1 MSAMPLSLVAAC
13 RRRGTGLL
21 SLVASGVMLGTGGPI
36 GRLLGRVTGLSPVA
50 VAGYRLAT
58 GGALIL
64 VILAV
69 TSTRPPRKRVGG
81 ARLRQNPAPPALP
94 RGRAAWTRIAVV
106 GALAAGYQVCFFAAA
121 SMTSVSLAT
130 LVTVGAMP
138 VLVSILEWA
147 TGRRR
152 PGRRDLYPMVL
163 ALMGLG
169 LLVGQPA
176 GGPSAVAA
184 LAGTGLA
191 VASAAGFAVVS
202 LVAARP
208 VPGLGDLATTGFA
221 FTLGG
226 LLLLPVAGLT
236 VGVGFRPGAVAAG
249 LLAGLAAVP
258 TAAAYTLYFRG
269 VRAAGAGAGA
279 LITLLEPLTGAV
291 LAALLLGDRLGARGI
306 AGGALLVVAVVARAA
321 RGAGAG
327 GGTYN
332 GA

>member
-1 MSAMPLSLVAAC
+1 MSAIPLSLVAAC
-13 RRRGTGLL
+13 RRRGTGLP

-64 VILAV
+64 VMLAV
-69 TSTRPPRKRVGG
+69 TSTRPPRGRV
-81 ARLRQNPAPPALP
+81 
-94 RGRAAWTRIAVV
+94 AWTRIAVV

-121 SMTSVSLAT
+121 SVTSVSLAT
-130 LVTVGAMP
+130 LVTVGSMP

-163 ALMGLG
+163 ALVGLG
-169 LLVGQPA
+169 LLVGQPGSGA
-176 GGPSAVAA
+176 SAVAA
-184 LAGTGLA
+184 FAGTGLA

-208 VPGLGDLATTGFA
+208 VPGLGDLAITGFG

-226 LLLLPVAGLT
+226 LLLLPIAGLT
-236 VGVGFRPGAVAAG
+236 VGVGFRPGAVAVG

-269 VRAAGAGAGA
+269 VRGAGAGAGA
-279 LITLLEPLTGAV
+279 LMTLLEPLTGAV

-306 AGGALLVVAVVARAA
+306 VGAALLVAAVASRASRVSRVSRRG
-321 RGAGAG
+321 RGAVWTEERVSSEASATREDGA
-327 GGTYN
+327 
-332 GA
+332 